1 LEFGKRCGDG
11 EFRESVAM
19 TVGLSLEGKVAL
31 VTGSGRGIGAG
42 IARKFAEA
50 GASIAVSGRT
60 SDEIEAVAAEIRK
73 AGGKAVAIRC
83 DISDPEQLPGLVART
98 VAELGGL
105 DIIVNNAGGAMS
117 PAFVDTTYQLL
128 ESHFRLIVSMPFELA
143 RLALPHMLERPGANI
158 INILSPGAYSAPRGN
173 LAYYVAKSALTQ
185 MTKLM
190 AADIGPRIR
199 VNGIIPGPIETPAL
213 AKVFEAKPEIRQV
226 AMQAARVRRL
236 GVPEDVAMG
245 ALYLASSAAS
255 FVTGS
260 ILPIDGGRV
269 EETRA
274 VSPDL

>member
-1 LEFGKRCGDG
+1 
-11 EFRESVAM
+11 M
-19 TVGLSLEGKVAL
+19 TVELTLEGKVAL

-50 GASIAVSGRT
+50 GAAVAVTGRT
-60 SDEIEAVAAEIRK
+60 SGEIDAVAAEIRK

-83 DISDPEQLPGLVART
+83 DLSDPAQLPGLVDKA

-105 DIIVNNAGGAMS
+105 DIIVHNAGGAMS

-128 ESHFRLIVSMPFELA
+128 EEHFRLIVSMPFELT
-143 RLALPHMLERPGANI
+143 RLALPHLLARPGANVI
-158 INILSPGAYSAPRGN
+158 TILSPASYSAPRGN
-173 LAYYVAKSALTQ
+173 LAYYVAKMALTH

-190 AADIGPRIR
+190 AADLGPKVR

-213 AKVFEAKPEIRQV
+213 ERVFEAKPEIRQV

-236 GVPEDVAMG
+236 GLPEDVAMG

-269 EETRA
+269 EESRV

>member
-1 LEFGKRCGDG
+1 
-11 EFRESVAM
+11 M
-19 TVGLSLEGKVAL
+19 TVELSLQGKVAI
-31 VTGSGRGIGAG
+31 VTGSGRGIGEG

-50 GASIAVSGRT
+50 GAAVAVTGRT
-60 SDEIEAVAAEIRK
+60 PGEIDRVAEEIRA
-73 AGGKAVAIRC
+73 AGGKAIAVQC
-83 DISDPEQLPGLVART
+83 DFSDPEQLPGLVAKT
-98 VAELGGL
+98 IVEFGGI

-117 PAFVDTTYQLL
+117 PAFVDTTYQVI
-128 ESHFRLIVSMPFELA
+128 EEHFRLIVSMPFELA

-173 LAYYVAKSALTQ
+173 LAYYVAKMAQAQL
-185 MTKLM
+185 TKLM
-190 AADIGPRIR
+190 AADLGPKIR

-213 AKVFEAKPEIRQV
+213 AKVFEMRPEIRDV
-226 AMQAARVRRL
+226 AKMATRVRRI
-236 GVPEDVAMG
+236 GSTDDVALG

-269 EETRA
+269 EETRV

>member
-1 LEFGKRCGDG
+1 
-11 EFRESVAM
+11 M
-19 TVGLSLEGKVAL
+19 TLSLSLEGKVAL

-42 IARKFAEA
+42 IARTFAEA
-50 GASIAVSGRT
+50 GAAVAVTGRT
-60 SDEIEAVAAEIRK
+60 SAEIDAVAAQIRK
-73 AGGKAVAIRC
+73 GGARAVAIRC
-83 DISDPEQLPGLVART
+83 DLADPEQLPSLVDRT

-128 ESHFRLIVSMPFELA
+128 EEHFRLIVSMPFELA
-143 RLALPHMLERPGANI
+143 RLALPQLLERPGANI

-173 LAYYVAKSALTQ
+173 LSYYVAKAALTQ

-190 AADIGPRIR
+190 AADLGPKIR

-213 AKVFEAKPEIRQV
+213 EKVFAAKPEIRQI
-226 AMQAARVRRL
+226 AMQATRVRRL

-245 ALYLASSAAS
+245 ALYFASAAAS
-255 FVTGS
+255 FVSGS

-269 EETRA
+269 EETRV

>member
-1 LEFGKRCGDG
+1 
-11 EFRESVAM
+11 M
-19 TVGLSLEGKVAL
+19 TVTLSLEGKVAL

-50 GASIAVSGRT
+50 GAAVAVTART
-60 SDEIEAVAAEIRK
+60 STEIDAVAAEIRS
-73 AGGKAVAIRC
+73 AGGKAIAIPC
-83 DISDPEQLPGLVART
+83 DMTDPTQLPGLVEKTIAG
-98 VAELGGL
+98 LDGL

-117 PAFVDTTYQLL
+117 PAFVDTTYQVL
-128 ESHFRLIVSMPFELA
+128 EEHFRLIVSMPFELV
-143 RLALPHMLERPGANI
+143 RLALPHMLERPGANV

-173 LAYYVAKSALTQ
+173 LAYYVSKMALAH

-190 AADIGPRIR
+190 AADIGPKVR

-213 AKVFEAKPEIRQV
+213 EKVFELRPEIRDV
-226 AMQAARVRRL
+226 AKLATRVRRL
-236 GVPEDVAMG
+236 GTSEDVAMG
-245 ALYLASSAAS
+245 ALYLASDAAS

-269 EETRA
+269 EETRM